1 MTHNTKFDI
10 IVAGGGWAG
19 VAAAAAAA
27 KHGKNVLLT
36 EKSAFLGG
44 AACNCYVNPFMPYH
58 IRIDGE
64 TKNLS
69 DGIFTEILERLDKMG
84 GLHSNKVTFNEEVLK
99 IALDRMMKD
108 YGVTVLFHS
117 FVTDVEKDGTML
129 KSITV
134 GGKSGK
140 LTFYADYFIDATGDA
155 DLAALSGCPYLLGR
169 EEDNLCQPMTLCF
182 RMSNVDV
189 EKAFNHSKETN
200 DLYKKF
206 QNEGKIKNPREDVLK
221 FGHFADGVMHLNS
234 TRIIKRSP
242 VDVFDLSAAEAEA
255 REQMWELFT
264 FLKENCPGFENSFLL
279 SSAPEIGIRE
289 SRKIRGKYT
298 LTSEDAKNC
307 TKFDDAIAAC
317 NYDIDIH
324 NPDGIGTSHYFFKA
338 GTYYTIPYRAL
349 LPENADNLIVAGRCI
364 SATHEAQ
371 ASLRIM
377 PVVCCIGQA
386 AGIAAAVA
394 AEENCNAENA
404 DIKKIQKILKEDG
417 AFF

>member
-1 MTHNTKFDI
+1 MTYNTKFDI

-19 VAAAAAAA
+19 VAAAASAA
-27 KHGKNVLLT
+27 KCGKKVLLI

-64 TKNLS
+64 TRNLS
-69 DGIFTEILERLDKMG
+69 DGFFTEILDNLDKMG
-84 GLHSNKVTFNEEVLK
+84 GLHQNRVTFNEEILK
-99 IALDRMMKD
+99 VTLDRMMRD

-117 FVTDVEKDGTML
+117 FITGVEKDGNTL
-129 KSITV
+129 KSVTV
-134 GGKSGK
+134 CGKSGE

-155 DLAALSGCPYLLGR
+155 DLAALSDCPYTLGR

-189 EKAFNHSKETN
+189 KKVFDHSDKIN
-200 DLYKKF
+200 NLYKKF
-206 QNEGKIKNPREDVLK
+206 KAEGKIKNPREDVLK
-221 FGHFADGVMHLNS
+221 FGSFADGVLHLNS

-242 VDVFDLSAAEAEA
+242 IDVFDLSAAEAEA

-264 FLKENCPGFENSFLL
+264 FLKENCEGCENAFLL

-289 SRKIRGKYT
+289 SRKINGKYT
-298 LTSEDAKNC
+298 VTCEDIKNC

-324 NPDGIGTSHYFFKA
+324 NPDGSGTSHYYFKP

-349 LPENADNLIVAGRCI
+349 LPQNADNLIVAGRCI

-386 AGIAAAVA
+386 AGTAAAVA
-394 AEENCNAENA
+394 SDGKCSAENA
-404 DIKKIQKILKEDG
+404 DIKKIQEILKENG